1 MPLLAL
7 LLVALLP
14 LADAAAQISGQPYLV
29 TSLCLHKPPA
39 VERAGERS
47 NKTVVFGLFDPEPKA
62 PTHTVCEASWPANA
76 TGWPTN
82 WMRVS

>member
-1 MPLLAL
+1 MPLLAP

-29 TSLCLHKPPA
+29 TTLCLHEPPA
-39 VERAGERS
+39 VERAGECC

-62 PTHTVCEASWPANA
+62 PTHTVCEASWPASA

-82 WMRVS
+82 WMRAS